1 MFVNKEAFQNPVATA
16 GQDAAG
22 SDDATI
28 GSIRDLYSGSLLP
41 NVQVNTLRSTEE
53 AFSTRTIRRGGPVA
67 PLNMA
72 AEQLINFPVP
82 ANGVDN
88 DLYDYLSRNRVAGLL
103 IMHEDEVVLEHY
115 DLGIDAQ
122 TRWASMSMAKSV
134 ATTLIGA
141 AIKDGFI
148 GSVDEPLTR
157 YLPELSGTCYEG
169 VSIRHLMLMASSV
182 RWNDTHTDPES
193 ERHHMLELQIEQQAG
208 SIVRF
213 AAGLDRAGDPGS
225 IWNYS
230 TGDTHIVGALIKAAT
245 GQWLADYLSDRIWSR
260 IGMEAD
266 AYWWLE
272 ADEGLEVAGSGICA
286 TLRDYARF
294 ARFCMNDGVIDG
306 EPVLADGW
314 MRQATSANLIG
325 DAQVNYGYM
334 WWAVPDA
341 NGSLDDGAYSARAIF
356 GQYLYVNPRQK
367 TLIAVLSSRSKPKGA
382 EAIIDNDFFNATVE
396 HLKARKS
403 GNV

>member
-1 MFVNKEAFQNPVATA
+1 MFVISDALPNPAATA
-16 GQDAAG
+16 GQDRESGETAEQ
-22 SDDATI
+22 
-28 GSIRDLYSGSLLP
+28 GSIRDLYAGRLLP
-41 NVQVNTLRSTEE
+41 NIQVNTLRSTEDSF
-53 AFSTRTIRRGGPVA
+53 ATRTIRRGGPVA
-67 PLNMA
+67 PLKVA
-72 AEQLINFPVP
+72 AEQLTNFPVP
-82 ANGVDN
+82 ANGTEY

-115 DLGIDAQ
+115 DLGIDAE

-134 ATTLIGA
+134 ATTLVGA

-157 YLPELSGTCYEG
+157 YLPELVGSCYEG
-169 VSIRHLMLMASSV
+169 VTIRHLMLMASSV
-182 RWNDTHTDPES
+182 RWNDTHTDPTS
-193 ERHHMLELQIEQQAG
+193 ERHHMLELQIGQQAG
-208 SIVRF
+208 SILHF

-230 TGDTHIVGALIKAAT
+230 TGDTHIVGALIRAAT

-306 EPVLADGW
+306 QPVLADGW
-314 MRQATSANLIG
+314 MREATSANLVG
-325 DAQVNYGYM
+325 DAEVNYGYM

-341 NGSLDDGAYSARAIF
+341 QGSLADGAFSARAIF

-367 TLIAVLSSRSKPKGA
+367 TLIAVLSSRSKPKGS
-382 EAIIDNDFFNATVE
+382 EAIVDNDFFNATVE
-396 HLKARKS
+396 HLKTRKS
-403 GNV
+403 RNV